1 MVTFAYTFVP
11 ETADENNLNFG
22 GKPDAQNMHK
32 IVNLGRC
39 GIHLALSETDNFSC
53 FLLNSKYANANF
65 RSIR

>member
-39 GIHLALSETDNFSC
+39 GIHLSSVRNRQ
-53 FLLNSKYANANF
+53 FLLFPAKF
-65 RSIR
+65 